1 MEFLRAV
8 LDGDRIFVFT
18 LRRYRAAPRVFLS
31 SLCTNLHE
39 PQQRVALVRARFQK
53 RSLVMTNRS
62 RPNRVAISIL
72 SLIFVA
78 GAVLGAQAETTV
90 VDLVDAL
97 NAVFGKHAGT
107 RAAHSKGIC
116 LTGMFTP

>member
-1 MEFLRAV
+1 
-8 LDGDRIFVFT
+8 
-18 LRRYRAAPRVFLS
+18 
-31 SLCTNLHE
+31 
-39 PQQRVALVRARFQK
+39 
-53 RSLVMTNRS
+53 MTNRS

-78 GAVLGAQAETTV
+78 GAVLGAQADTTV

-107 RAAHSKGIC
+107 RQ
-116 LTGMFTP
+116 LTARAFA